1 MSIDKKKLSS
11 STSPSQRPVVTEDPV
26 LTGARGSVNF
36 GLKRWLA
43 VIGVATALHEP
54 SYHQQLKSGLE
65 NFVINPYKKW
75 QEESALA
82 EAQEEM
88 SKKAQESLEAD
99 KKKVLDRTKTP
110 LERIKARAEEAKAF
124 KAKLYTDYKGVPY
137 KNIYFPV
144 EYYGQGTADNE
155 KEAGSVYLELVVD
168 KTQTVD
174 KDPGQADFQKLV
186 SAVMPAGSY
195 ERTKSSATLS
205 LCEKLGPE
213 SQNCVARTRLV
224 IMAVAQKYPHLQN
237 SLFIQK
243 FGDHQRA
250 LVEVNGV
257 RHILEGNVPQFPDAE
272 TNAKKNEI
280 MPVEVWL
287 ALYSGHKRAEFEDRI
302 ESHGPQ
308 SKDRKKPAD
317 YPRVTDQLVSEDF
330 WDNDLDNVGT
340 AEGWF
345 NSSNGVMGGTE
356 GVDAGTG
363 EDMSGGMSVDGP
375 DPSSTA
381 KKVESLLGSDEKG
394 EKNTS
399 NINEQRPNDTKVYD
413 FDTIDE
419 QAAFNLNREAHQN
432 RLRKI
437 SFPHLKKLDAASV
450 KMIISLHPQ
459 GNDIY
464 MLEFASLTDLDEAA
478 ATELAKFNGQI
489 HFEGFQSLP
498 VHVMKA
504 FSSFRNELTFK
515 TKIASKE
522 ALEAFVGPKPG
533 MKITDFFDIN
543 TLLPEDADSNFDV
556 SKNEGSV
563 VAPQQFRG
571 GFHLQDTIGLSE
583 DGAEILSGYTG
594 NLTLSR
600 VGLSKAAAQKLS
612 KRANGFIH
620 LNEPTSE
627 SFEGFRDHA
636 GNLVV
641 NYGLKDTDDS
651 AKIAK
656 DLAGHKGDLTVS
668 LFSANPR
675 QTFLSVEAAK
685 IWGTRKGNLSLTVG
699 TVSDEALGE
708 LATVDGALRVLANG
722 KETLSVETAKKFAQ
736 FGIENNHRTLKLD
749 HISGM
754 SAEAASYLIQTK
766 ATELH
771 FQSFTTITPEV
782 ARYLAQFK
790 GGLYFSNVK
799 SLSLEAARELG
810 KHAGTLNLGGLSNL
824 PIEVFRELI
833 KNKGQTMLGGI
844 KLVTPEMAQALTHS
858 THTQSLW
865 TAKVY
870 SKKAAVILHEINK
883 KNPGRVQI
891 EDIYMQRVNAPFR
904 PEIKWEEQ

>member
-1 MSIDKKKLSS
+1 MSIDQKKLSS
-11 STSPSQRPVVTEDPV
+11 RTSPSQRPVVTEDPV
-26 LTGARGSVNF
+26 LTGARRSADF
-36 GLKRWLA
+36 GLKRWLV

-54 SYHQQLKSGLE
+54 TYHEQLKSGL
-65 NFVINPYKKW
+65 NDLVVNPYKKW
-75 QEESALA
+75 QEERALA
-82 EAQEEM
+82 EAEEEM

-124 KAKLYTDYKGVPY
+124 KAMLYTDYKAVPY
-137 KNIYFPV
+137 KNIYFPI
-144 EYYGQGTADNE
+144 EYYSQGTADNE

-168 KTQTVD
+168 KTQTAQEAPD
-174 KDPGQADFQKLV
+174 QKDFQKLV

-213 SQNCVARTRLV
+213 SQNCVARTRLA

-243 FGDHQRA
+243 FGDHERA

-257 RHILEGNVPQFPDAE
+257 RHILEGNVAQFPDPE
-272 TNAKKNEI
+272 TNAKKNEV

-302 ESHGPQ
+302 ERHGPQ
-308 SKDRKKPAD
+308 AKDRQKPAD
-317 YPRVTDQLVSEDF
+317 YPRVTDQLIAEDF

-356 GVDAGTG
+356 AVNDQ
-363 EDMSGGMSVDGP
+363 DPNGGMSVEGQEPTD
-375 DPSSTA
+375 TA
-381 KKVESLLGSDEKG
+381 KKVESLLGGGGNG
-394 EKNTS
+394 EKNES
-399 NINEQRPNDTKVYD
+399 NINERRPSDTKVYD

-419 QAAFNLNREAHQN
+419 LAAFNLNRDAYQD
-432 RLRKI
+432 RLRKL
-437 SFPHLKKLDAASV
+437 SFPYLKKLDAASV
-450 KMIISLHPQ
+450 KMIIRQQPQ
-459 GNDIY
+459 GNNIY
-464 MLEFASLTDLDEAA
+464 RLEFESLVDLDEAA
-478 ATELAKFNGQI
+478 AVELAKFEGQI
-489 HFEGFQSLP
+489 YFGGFQSLP

-504 FSSFRNELTFK
+504 FLGFRNDLTFK

-543 TLLPEDADSNFDV
+543 TLLPEDADSNFDI

-563 VAPQQFRG
+563 AAPRQHRG

-594 NLTLSR
+594 NITLTR
-600 VGLSKAAAQKLS
+600 VGLSKTAAQKLV
-612 KRANGFIH
+612 KGHDKMIQ
-620 LNEPTSE
+620 LNELSGE
-627 SFEGFRDHA
+627 SFEGFRDHT

-651 AKIAK
+651 LKIAK
-656 DLAGHKGDLTVS
+656 GLVGHKGDLTVS
-668 LFSANPR
+668 LFSANPL
-675 QTFLSVEAAK
+675 QAFLSVEAAK
-685 IWGTRKGNLSLTVG
+685 VWGTRKGNLSLNVG

-708 LATVDGALRVLANG
+708 LATVDGALRVFANG

-736 FGIENNHRTLKLD
+736 YGINDNNRTLKLD

-754 SAEAASYLIQTK
+754 SAEAASHLIQTK
-766 ATELH
+766 ATELY

-790 GGLYFSNVK
+790 GGLYLPNVK

-810 KHAGTLNLGGLSNL
+810 KHTGTLDLGGLGNV
-824 PIEVFRELI
+824 PIEIFRELI

-844 KLVTPEMAQALTHS
+844 KLITLEMAQALTHS

-865 TAKVY
+865 TAQVR

-883 KNPGRVQI
+883 KNQGRVQI
-891 EDIYMQRVNAPFR
+891 DDIAMQRVNAPFR